1 MDRVLRNKQAIAV
14 FLAPAALLYTFV
26 LLIPMV
32 WSIGYSFLKGS
43 PIVGFQFAGL
53 DNFRQL
59 ISDGD
64 FQFSFWFG
72 IRYAFFVTIGQVG
85 LGLVLGLFYFL
96 VLKQSSALVR
106 TIVFI
111 PMILPTVAVSQ
122 MFVKLFEITPQYGL
136 INALLAAVGLGNLV
150 EPWLGDPNSA
160 FWVIVIMDVWKHIGF
175 YAILLYAGLVDI
187 SSEVIEAARIDGA
200 RRLRLVR
207 LIILPMLV
215 PVLAASIVF
224 SLNSTLKV
232 FDSIMALTYGGP
244 GTSTSPLTI
253 YMHRVAF
260 GYGEYGYGSA
270 IAVALTAQCLL
281 LSIIV
286 LTISRR
292 KAIK

>member
-1 MDRVLRNKQAIAV
+1 MDRVLRNRKAILF
-14 FLAPAALLYTFV
+14 FLAPAAILYTCV
-26 LLIPMV
+26 LLIPMI
-32 WSIGYSFLKGS
+32 WSIGYSFMRGS
-43 PIVGFQFAGL
+43 PIVGFEFAGL
-53 DNFRQL
+53 DNYRQL
-59 ISDGD
+59 LTDAD

-85 LGLVLGLFYFL
+85 LGLLLALVYFL
-96 VLKQSSALVR
+96 VLKKSSALVR

-122 MFVKLFEITPQYGL
+122 MFVKIFEIAPQYGL
-136 INALLAAVGLGNLV
+136 LNSLLVAVGLEHWV
-150 EPWLGDPNSA
+150 YAWLGNPTSA
-160 FWVIVIMDVWKHIGF
+160 FWVLVTMDIWKHIGF

-200 RRLRLVR
+200 RRWRLVR
-207 LIILPMLV
+207 LIIVPMIV

-244 GTSTSPLTI
+244 GTSTSPLTL

-270 IAVALTAQCLL
+270 IAVALTVQCLV
-281 LSIIV
+281 LSILV
-286 LTISRR
+286 LAFSRR
-292 KAIK
+292 KAIQ